1 MTTEQ
6 SPQRADGWTAAVRQR
21 LGLGRL
27 LPLGGA
33 VEGAWIAETAA
44 ASVLRGASVPGAV
57 LGTLRIGPATA
68 AVDTAARAEPAGAAG
83 ADPAVPPAPPSAL
96 PPGPLRIE
104 AEFRAAGDRPLP
116 DAAAALRAALVTA
129 AAARL
134 GLEVAEVDL
143 RVTALLDDGAPDQG
157 DGPALRLPLGPGG
170 EGGGAGGGGR
180 RRGAGCRLADPGAG
194 QWRRTPPRTTS
205 GSRWRRPRH
214 DRALD
219 VARSVRTAVSAAT
232 ADRLPV
238 AVLVTDVVEAPG
250 EARSGEGLSFGSGR
264 IKGAGSGACS
274 CKAEE
279 GVTAEHWRPTTG
291 TGHVRAGAREPGMI
305 RTRGPRACR
314 MSRPRRS
321 GSAGQAG
328 REALVGDAR
337 QAAKGATAPREA
349 AVGESAA
356 ATNGEDML
364 RR

>member
-68 AVDTAARAEPAGAAG
+68 AVDAAARAEPDGAAG
-83 ADPAVPPAPPSAL
+83 AGPAAPPAPPSAL

-143 RVTALLDDGAPDQG
+143 RVTALLDDDAPDQVTAPPSG
-157 DGPALRLPLGPGG
+157 SPSVPVAKAEGPAAVAAAAVPGVVSLTRVLGSAVHTA
-170 EGGGAGGGGR
+170 EDHIRIEVAT
-180 RRGAGCRLADPGAG
+180 AAD
-194 QWRRTPPRTTS
+194 
-205 GSRWRRPRH
+205 H
-214 DRALD
+214 RALD

-250 EARSGEGLSFGSGR
+250 EARSG
-264 IKGAGSGACS
+264 
-274 CKAEE
+274 
-279 GVTAEHWRPTTG
+279 
-291 TGHVRAGAREPGMI
+291 
-305 RTRGPRACR
+305 
-314 MSRPRRS
+314 
-321 GSAGQAG
+321 
-328 REALVGDAR
+328 
-337 QAAKGATAPREA
+337 
-349 AVGESAA
+349 
-356 ATNGEDML
+356 
-364 RR
+364 